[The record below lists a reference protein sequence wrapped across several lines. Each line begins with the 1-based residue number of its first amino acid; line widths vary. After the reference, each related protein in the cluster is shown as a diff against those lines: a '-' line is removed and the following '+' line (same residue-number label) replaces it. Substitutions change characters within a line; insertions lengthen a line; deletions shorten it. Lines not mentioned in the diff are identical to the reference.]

1 MRLTGIDIFAGAG
14 GLSQGAGQAGIPCA
28 IALESD
34 PHAARTYAFNHPDTQ
49 VIQGDIRDFDF
60 RTDLPKPEHNQR
72 IVLFGGPPCQGFSIS
87 NQKTRIRENGSNWLF
102 EEFLRGV
109 RDLQPAWVV
118 FENVRGIA
126 VTDQAGFL
134 DRIITG
140 LEKLGYQVRHTILNA
155 ARYGVP
161 QTRSRLFLVA
171 SRNLT
176 GFEFPK
182 PIRAK
187 PVCVHDA
194 ISDLPILKPG
204 AADSPL
210 PYGTE
215 AGSDYARKMREISPM
230 SCNNSVTRNARH
242 VIARYRYIPQG
253 GNWSSIPEILMR
265 DYSDVSRCHTNI
277 YLRLRANAPSTTISN
292 YRKAMLIHPEQDR
305 GLSVREAARLQSFP
319 DHYRFFG
326 SIGFQQQQ
334 VANAVPPML
343 AQAVFK
349 QIIRAE
355 RKTGATATSGK
366 RGVVAA
372 DAGDVQTVHQGGA
385 ENRCRLT

>member
-1 MRLTGIDIFAGAG
+1 MGIVQVLNLSGPFPMIKRQPSKGNFQKETVSLHLTGMDIFAGAG
-14 GLSQGAGQAGIPCA
+14 GLSQGARQAGLSCE
-28 IALESD
+28 IAVESD

-49 VIQGDIRDFDF
+49 MIRGDIRDFDF
-60 RTDLPKPEHNQR
+60 RTDFPKPQHNRR
-72 IVLFGGPPCQGFSIS
+72 IVLFGGPPCQGFSTS

-118 FENVRGIA
+118 FENVKGIA

-134 DRIITG
+134 DRIIAG
-140 LEKLGYQVRHTILNA
+140 LEDLGYQVKHAILNA
-155 ARYGVP
+155 ARFGVP

-171 SRNLT
+171 SRNLA
-176 GFEFPK
+176 GFDFPK

-187 PVCVHDA
+187 PVCVQDA

-204 AADSPL
+204 AEDGPL

-230 SCNNSVTRNARH
+230 SCNNSVTRNAHH
-242 VIARYRYIPQG
+242 VIARYRHIPQG
-253 GNWSSIPEILMR
+253 GNWSSIPEKLMR
-265 DYSDVSRCHTNI
+265 DYRDVSRCHTNI

-292 YRKAMLIHPEQDR
+292 YRKSMLIHPEQDR

-334 VANAVPPML
+334 VANAVPPLL
-343 AQAVFK
+343 AQAVFR
-349 QIIRAE
+349 QIIKAE
-355 RKTGATATSGK
+355 RKTGIG
-366 RGVVAA
+366 
-372 DAGDVQTVHQGGA
+372 
-385 ENRCRLT
+385 